1 MGSVES
7 YETAKGRRYRVR
19 YRDPSHRSREKAGF
33 LRKSEAEAYLAS
45 VTVQAARGEYVD
57 PSEARVTVAELGAEW
72 LANRVHLKPSSW
84 QSLETAWRVHVLPT
98 WGSRAIGDIRH
109 SEVQAWVR
117 QMAGPG

>member
-19 YRDPSHRSREKAGF
+19 YRDPSHRSREKARF
-33 LRKSEAEAYLAS
+33 IRKSEAEAYLAS

-57 PSEARVTVAELGAEW
+57 PSDARVTVAELGAEW

-84 QSLETAWRVHVLPT
+84 QSLEMAWRVHVLPRM
-98 WGSRAIGDIRH
+98 GEQSDR
-109 SEVQAWVR
+109 
-117 QMAGPG
+117 